1 MLNRIVLSALLVS
14 VTSIGFAKGVGCHTS
29 PDQED
34 FLTEKYNYKVAGTGR
49 LYFYNGPDEKCLDKK
64 VFVIPGDSLV
74 AYAEYGKHEEWSNVG
89 FTTKDGD
96 EITGWVK
103 TERLMFTGAFGM
115 NMTPEKV
122 QYYQKAAKAA
132 KAGKLGAP

>member
-1 MLNRIVLSALLVS
+1 MLNRIVVTALLLT
-14 VTSIGFAKGVGCHTS
+14 VTSISFAKGVTCNTR
-29 PDQED
+29 PDEED
-34 FLTEKYNYKVAGTGR
+34 FLTEKYNYRVAGTGR
-49 LYFYNGPDEKCLDKK
+49 LYFYTGPDEKCLDKK
-64 VFVIPGDSLV
+64 VFVIPGDSLT

-89 FTTKDGD
+89 FMTKDGD
-96 EITGWVK
+96 EVTGWVK

-122 QYYQKAAKAA
+122 AFYKKAAKAA